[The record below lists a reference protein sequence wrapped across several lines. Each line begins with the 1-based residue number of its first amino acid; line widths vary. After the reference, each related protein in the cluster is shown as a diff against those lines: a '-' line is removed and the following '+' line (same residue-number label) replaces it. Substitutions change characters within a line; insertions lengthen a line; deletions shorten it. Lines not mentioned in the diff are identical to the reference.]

1 MKNKSFNI
9 VDCVAQYG
17 AKNIRIF
24 GPGEVVVRFPYF
36 GVGITDG
43 TVVDRT
49 EFIIDESLRSVS
61 VSNKLI
67 LVPQDAN
74 LAVERKYQSDFNT
87 MVNRGTYHVYVLT
100 PDGYVPLHVTVS
112 NLS

>member
-24 GPGEVVVRFPYF
+24 GPGEVVVRIPYF
-36 GVGITDG
+36 GVGITNG
-43 TVVDRT
+43 TIVDRT
-49 EFIIDESLRSVS
+49 EFIIDESRPVS
-61 VSNKLI
+61 GSNKLI

-100 PDGYVPLHVTVS
+100 PDDYEPLHVTVR